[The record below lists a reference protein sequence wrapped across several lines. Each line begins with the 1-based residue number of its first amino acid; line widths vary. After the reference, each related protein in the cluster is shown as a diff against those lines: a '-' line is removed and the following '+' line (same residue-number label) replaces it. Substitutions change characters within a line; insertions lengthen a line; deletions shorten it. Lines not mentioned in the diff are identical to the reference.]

1 MMYFVICQLSFL
13 LMILYHR
20 LIKELYTFNEFLDT
34 YMYNVNINF
43 VECYGISSALSNNW
57 NQIIMGETI
66 KLVNKI
72 VLNIE
77 AENKSC
83 EYFLQNLFVGFDK
96 LIRNTS

>member
-1 MMYFVICQLSFL
+1 MLSFL

-34 YMYNVNINF
+34 YMYNVNV

-57 NQIIMGETI
+57 NQISMGETI

-72 VLNIE
+72 VVNVKQKTNRVNI
-77 AENKSC
+77 
-83 EYFLQNLFVGFDK
+83 FLQRLIRGFDK